1 MDFGALLYYFKHAI
15 SCNYLSNRITDL
27 EIARRKRLQALA
39 SKFKVYDDDDDDL
52 STKKRSNTLTL
63 ATAAASSSPS
73 RRERTKIV
81 DVDKEINRMSTTG
94 NGKTKNLAG
103 DANFMSSLK
112 AQGFEETQSK
122 TKLVRKNAKI
132 KINIRIKSRLERKT
146 QTLIGLLK

>member
-1 MDFGALLYYFKHAI
+1 M
-15 SCNYLSNRITDL
+15 TDL
-27 EIARRKRLQALA
+27 ENARRKRLQALA

-73 RRERTKIV
+73 RRERTKVV

-94 NGKTKNLAG
+94 SGKTKNLAG
-103 DANFMSSLK
+103 DANFLSSLK

-122 TKLVRKNAKI
+122 TKLVS
-132 KINIRIKSRLERKT
+132 KINCT
-146 QTLIGLLK
+146 GDLIIFFFLFMGLICFSSAFVMRVKFYFRHLQ